1 VHSHGPSVRSPRDGT
16 HTMAAH
22 ILKTGC
28 QSLAVLAQDQ
38 ARTPHELAEDGSI
51 SPGRSA
57 AAFGVALAAMLLAA
71 APALLAVVAIVSPG
85 ALDRVYGW
93 LLGGSLAFSLV
104 AAGRVPAAALLA
116 FVLAGPRSDS

>member
-1 VHSHGPSVRSPRDGT
+1 
-16 HTMAAH
+16 MAAH

-38 ARTPHELAEDGSI
+38 ARTSPEVAEDGALL
-51 SPGRSA
+51 PGRSA
-57 AAFGVALAAMLLAA
+57 AAFGVALAAMLLVA
-71 APALLAVVAIVSPG
+71 APALVAVVAIVSPG

-93 LLGGSLAFSLV
+93 LLGGSVAFSLV

-116 FVLAGPRSDS
+116 FVLAGRRSDS